1 MSTSVLHAEEA
12 VPSQHGLSDQ
22 MEEAAKEWFSAGPHD
37 KVNFEVN
44 LMVAPGP
51 LGEPL
56 SRIQHACCLACL
68 TKVEIE
74 TSLQRRSV
82 QACLPRQHLCHT
94 HLARVLKCVIV
105 VFVINV
111 IIVIMSGMHELC

>member
-1 MSTSVLHAEEA
+1 MPPCVLHAEDT

-56 SRIQHACCLACL
+56 QHIRRACCLACL
-68 TKVEIE
+68 ACMSCADDVQDLTKACKCQSTCGPAVD
-74 TSLQRRSV
+74 RR
-82 QACLPRQHLCHT
+82 L
-94 HLARVLKCVIV
+94 
-105 VFVINV
+105 
-111 IIVIMSGMHELC
+111 G